1 MLKILASLYKPTS
14 GKVLLNGIDTQQLSR
29 DNISNT
35 IGYLEQDTKLFSGTL
50 RDNLS
55 IGLVD
60 IADEEIL
67 RVSELTGLMKLI
79 SALPKG
85 LDTKVPEGGDSVS
98 GGQRQLIALTRML
111 IGESKVL
118 LLDEPTASLDEG
130 TEKHI
135 LAILQK
141 NITEKQTLIVVTHK
155 AALLNLVDRIIILTE
170 KGIAADDK
178 KEVVLEMLKNK
189 KAHQAKQS

>member
-1 MLKILASLYKPTS
+1 
-14 GKVLLNGIDTQQLSR
+14 
-29 DNISNT
+29 
-35 IGYLEQDTKLFSGTL
+35 
-50 RDNLS
+50 
-55 IGLVD
+55 LVD

-79 SALPKG
+79 SILPKG